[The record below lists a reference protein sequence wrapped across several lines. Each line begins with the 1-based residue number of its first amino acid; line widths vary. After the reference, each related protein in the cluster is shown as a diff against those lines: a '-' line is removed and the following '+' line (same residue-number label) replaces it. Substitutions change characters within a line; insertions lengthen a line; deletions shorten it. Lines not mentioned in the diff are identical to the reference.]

1 MFSVKWKICELIQS
15 RGLEIRNLV
24 MFNHALMWEWLR
36 LKWVGKRSRV
46 VSNVANGKYGV
57 SL

>member
-1 MFSVKWKICELIQS
+1 
-15 RGLEIRNLV
+15 
-24 MFNHALMWEWLR
+24 MFNQALMWEWLR